1 MESAKLCALGA
12 LMPNVLSC
20 LTCPAC
26 SDTLCTSCLTRSHA
40 RSASYPSCSRASRVL
55 RALCLT
61 SLIPYVLSCLTRL
74 ISYMLSC
81 LTYLVSYM
89 LSCLTC
95 FVPYVLSGPA
105 YLVCMYLCIN
115 LFIFGQIYINVNK
128 ASSITIN
135 L

>member
-26 SDTLCTSCLTRSHA
+26 SNTLCTSCLTCCHA
-40 RSASYPSCSRASRVL
+40 RSASCPSCSRASRVL
-55 RALCLT
+55 RALCPT
-61 SLIPYVLSCLTRL
+61 SLIPYVLSCLTPL

-89 LSCLTC
+89 LSFLNVLRALRALGTC
-95 FVPYVLSGPA
+95 VLGMYVSI
-105 YLVCMYLCIN
+105 YKFIYFRSN
-115 LFIFGQIYINVNK
+115 LH
-128 ASSITIN
+128 
-135 L
+135 